1 MSAQTSRIENL
12 NTGNQLCSVSE
23 ILSFF
28 FATMPCRCSSILL
41 SRTYRSLTNRIYKLV
56 HGPLKRENINTS
68 KLDRLTSLNIGSI
81 VRRALG
87 VKIEESAHIECVRSE
102 YRPYLSSCPTL
113 ENAHSRTRRCV
124 RLHKSEFPSRLCNR
138 IKRVPKKKIF
148 HFYCRFGMKTE
159 TKKYRTHEE
168 TKDMRETDTGNW
180 YDGIVN
186 QEFLLRL

>member
-87 VKIEESAHIECVRSE
+87 VKMEESAHIECVRSE

-138 IKRVPKKKIF
+138 IKRVPKKKKSFIF
-148 HFYCRFGMKTE
+148 IVGSGWKRKQQNTE
-159 TKKYRTHEE
+159 RTKKRKTWG
-168 TKDMRETDTGNW
+168 KQIPVIDMTES
-180 YDGIVN
+180 
-186 QEFLLRL
+186 